1 MPSRKSSIKVGF
13 IGYGT
18 VASGAINILRSQQ
31 ELIARRLGTRI
42 DIARVADLDIKRDRG
57 IALDKGLLTTDAMD
71 IVKDPEIDIVVELIG
86 GTDHAKGFI
95 LDAIA
100 QGKHVVTANKALV
113 AAYGEALFAAA
124 SEKGVDIGFE
134 ASVCGGIPIIRAIK
148 EGLAAEQINSIY
160 GIVNGTCNYILTKML
175 EENRDFSEVLKE
187 AQALG
192 FAEADPSL
200 DIGGGDSAHKL
211 AILAS
216 LAFGTPVSLED
227 IYTEGVEKISPVDIA
242 FADDFGYHIKL
253 LAISKRIGD
262 EIEARVHPTMISND
276 TLLSNVGGVFNAVYI
291 DSEALGSTLYY
302 GQGAGSLPTGSAVVS
317 DLIDIARN
325 IRSGSPGRVPPA
337 AFVPAARKPLRIKPM
352 EEIESLYYLRFMVKD
367 QPGVLSKISGIL
379 GAHGISI
386 SSVIQQGRKAVGVV
400 PLVMMSHRA
409 KERDLQ
415 LALSEIDR
423 LEYVSG
429 ATLLIR
435 VEGED
440 EE

>member
-1 MPSRKSSIKVGF
+1 MRSSQSTLKIGF

-18 VASGAINILRSQQ
+18 VASGAVKILMAQQ
-31 ELIARRLGTRI
+31 DLIARRLGARLE
-42 DIARVADLDIKRDRG
+42 IARIADLDIVRDRG
-57 IALDKGLLTTDAMD
+57 IALPDGVLTTQAAE
-71 IVKDPEIDIVVELIG
+71 IVKDPAIDIVVELIG
-86 GTDHAKGFI
+86 GTEIAKGFI
-95 LDAIA
+95 LDAVA

-113 AAYGEALFAAA
+113 AEFGEEIFAAA
-124 SEKGVDIGFE
+124 SAKGVDIGFE
-134 ASVCGGIPIIRAIK
+134 ASVCGGIPIIRVIK

-192 FAEADPSL
+192 FAEADPTL

-211 AILAS
+211 AILTN
-216 LAFGTPVSLED
+216 LAFGTPVSLSD
-227 IYTEGVEKISPVDIA
+227 IYTEGVDKITPVDIA
-242 FADDFGYHIKL
+242 FAEDFGYHIKL
-253 LAISKRIGD
+253 LAISKRVGD

-302 GQGAGSLPTGSAVVS
+302 GKGAGSLPTGSAVVS

-325 IRSGSPGRVPPA
+325 ILSGSSGRVPPA

-352 EEIESLYYLRFMVKD
+352 AEIESLYYLRFMVQD

-379 GAHGISI
+379 GNHGISI

-415 LALSEIDR
+415 LALSEINR
-423 LEYVSG
+423 LDYVSG